1 MESNLGDLQYLFI
14 DLVLILTFA
23 FVSKFLYH
31 YYYYYYY
38 YDLLVGLTGPY
49 PYIVKRRPLGTLAG
63 IHVFSSIIIQ
73 TVLMII
79 GQLGMYYYLKSEPWY
94 VGIYNHIHY
103 SILLPIYRYIPFVPN
118 PTDTN
123 ISCHENTVIF
133 TSSIFQYIIL
143 VMAFSKGA
151 PYRKPIYTNG

>member
-31 YYYYYYY
+31 HYYYYY

-94 VGIYNHIHY
+94 VGIYNHTH
-103 SILLPIYRYIPFVPN
+103 
-118 PTDTN
+118 
-123 ISCHENTVIF
+123 
-133 TSSIFQYIIL
+133 
-143 VMAFSKGA
+143 
-151 PYRKPIYTNG
+151 